1 MVNITIDVSSML
13 LSDYHF
19 HYSNL
24 PPERMVLVVTNEFII
39 GLKLSF
45 YEDRKQCQNFTFYQ
59 AQKFKVFWVEHKS
72 SNRIKVKGRLDEK
85 L

>member
-1 MVNITIDVSSML
+1 MVNFTIDVSSML
-13 LSDYHF
+13 LSDYYF

-45 YEDRKQCQNFTFYQ
+45 YEDRKQCLNFTFYQ
-59 AQKFKVFWVEHKS
+59 AQKLKTLRVEHS
-72 SNRIKVKGRLDEK
+72 SSDRI
-85 L
+85 

>member
-59 AQKFKVFWVEHKS
+59 AQKFFL
-72 SNRIKVKGRLDEK
+72 GGA
-85 L
+85 